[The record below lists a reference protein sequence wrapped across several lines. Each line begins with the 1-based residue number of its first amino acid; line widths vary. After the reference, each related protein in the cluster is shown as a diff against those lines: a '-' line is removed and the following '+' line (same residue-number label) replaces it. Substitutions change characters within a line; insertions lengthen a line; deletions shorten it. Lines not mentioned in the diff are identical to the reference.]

1 MIKPSGSTS
10 GITASWRKN
19 PEWLNFQF
27 RREHLFTQPDLGTL
41 LDDPVY
47 QGYILPHA
55 RAERLET
62 ERERQRAD
70 EERQRADEL
79 AQELAAERAY
89 KEQLHAYLAS
99 LGVDLPESLQ

>member
-1 MIKPSGSTS
+1 MN
-10 GITASWRKN
+10 GIITCSVL
-19 PEWLNFQF
+19 PEFRF

-70 EERQRADEL
+70 EL
-79 AQELAAERAY
+79 AQALAAERAY

-99 LGVDLPESLQ
+99 LGVDLPENLQ